1 MMATHNLYVFNFQ
14 DNSIYTVILPVSSPK
29 PTANGMLAWARDG
42 QSNKVASAA
51 FIRNPDGFVM
61 TTHSFLSE
69 YGAHDLRMKILK
81 KAKVDGLD
89 VTNSIKRCET
99 SLQKHKM
106 ALTTEN

>member
-1 MMATHNLYVFNFQ
+1 
-14 DNSIYTVILPVSSPK
+14 
-29 PTANGMLAWARDG
+29 
-42 QSNKVASAA
+42 
-51 FIRNPDGFVM
+51 M
-61 TTHSFLSE
+61 TTHSFLTE

-99 SLQKHKM
+99 SLQNHKM